1 MRIAFCDDD
10 PKVPALLEEYLR
22 EFFQQNGLPQ
32 PEYAVYST
40 GAALV
45 DGECAQ
51 ESPPLDVAFLDV
63 EMPGLSGI
71 QAGARLQERHPFG
84 KIFIVTAHAGY
95 LDDAMRFHVFRYLSK
110 PVDKER
116 LFRNMRD
123 ALWQLAADTRP
134 VVIETKDGAFTRYA
148 HEIILVEAQGRQV
161 LVRAADGVYASTQ
174 GMKHWEKLLEIG
186 SFTRTHRSYIVNMR
200 YVRAY
205 TSALITLEIPGGG
218 SCTAYL
224 ARRRVQEF
232 RDSYLLYMEAM
243 R

>member
-10 PKVPALLEEYLR
+10 PAVPVLLEGFLR
-22 EFFQQNGLPQ
+22 EFFTAGKLPQ
-32 PEYAVYST
+32 PEYCSYST
-40 GAALV
+40 AGDLLA
-45 DGECAQ
+45 GECAPD
-51 ESPPLDVAFLDV
+51 SPPLDIVFLDV

-71 QAGARLQERHPFG
+71 QAGARLQQRHPFG
-84 KIFIVTAHAGY
+84 KIFIVTAHDGY

-110 PVDKER
+110 PVDKAR
-116 LFRNMRD
+116 LFRNMKD

-134 VVIETKDGAFTRYA
+134 VVIETREGAVTRSA
-148 HEIILVEAQGRQV
+148 HEIVLVEAQGRRV
-161 LVRAADGVYASTQ
+161 LVHATDQVYQSAQ
-174 GMKHWEKLLEIG
+174 GMSHWEKLLEIG

-205 TSALITLEIPGGG
+205 TSALVTLEAPGG

-224 ARRRVQEF
+224 ARRRAQAF
-232 RDSYLLYMEAM
+232 REAYLLYVEAM